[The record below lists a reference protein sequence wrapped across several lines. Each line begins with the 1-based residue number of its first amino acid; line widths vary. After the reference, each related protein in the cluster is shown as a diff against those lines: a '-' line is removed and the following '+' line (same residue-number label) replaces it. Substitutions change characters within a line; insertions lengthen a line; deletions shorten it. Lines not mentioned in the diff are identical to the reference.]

1 MWWIGLVMAEEP
13 TVRDQVDET
22 ERAVLN
28 DERQKVD
35 ALHHRIQRLEE
46 ELSMQT
52 DFVQQDGVIIA
63 ALSTLVDSRVPTQER
78 IVAIEQL
85 ASLQTELALPFLW
98 EMVAEDEAMTVA
110 IVQALPK
117 FVTPDSSDQTV
128 LACRDI
134 VRKALSVSEVKP
146 STFTVAIGHTE
157 LIGSLNGESQI
168 NVRVAKAALGAIKQ
182 ISNPQM
188 AELLIEYVSD
198 EQAPIELREESLI
211 HLQNAYGDWLKN
223 KEVPTITT
231 PNNRLANQL
240 YAVSAGV
247 TGSVLLGSVGVWG
260 QNPTSEAIGY
270 TGGALLGATSGW
282 LISQQQHP
290 TLAQSVLMSSST
302 GWGLAMGEMLSNGW
316 NLNPEYAALSRTIGV
331 MAGSGYGHWARNRNM
346 SLSDVL
352 EADFMGYVG
361 AQTAVGLLDA
371 TTDQSTL
378 QYPEWDDYYE
388 STTTSS
394 REQDIAY
401 QEAYNA
407 YAEGNEQH
415 ERKKML
421 VATAGSAVGLG
432 LSHVLMEDWTPTPKS
447 VLFAGVW
454 SGQMGIATAELL
466 PSIGM
471 QYPQGWV
478 RLASHASMVGALYY
492 DHRNPVSYEQS
503 IFSAYGAG
511 VGYLLGY
518 GSNSLRRGSYEDG
531 RRNAAVLSTLG
542 ALGGT
547 SLGNSLDFG
556 TSDWVT
562 TGVGMGVATWH
573 MNSIS
578 KIARQNKWLTW
589 RQAEGLYQTGLG
601 VTALGLIGAGQY
613 FDVSSSDAIFLGSA
627 TGWGAY
633 YGALAPLALG
643 VDDQWSSTDKLLT
656 TLLISDLF
664 LAAGSYGLISQQIE
678 SEKTAVPQ
686 MLGLAGATVGSLGA
700 FLFTDSSQV
709 VSGAALLGAT
719 VGLGSG
725 VLLNNRNVDVSMNL
739 DRGHNRVWDGLNVQ
753 TSPYVDENGD
763 MGLFVGLSN

>member
-13 TVRDQVDET
+13 TVNAEVEMT
-22 ERAVLN
+22 
-28 DERQKVD
+28 
-35 ALHHRIQRLEE
+35 ALKEAEQRVEALQRRIQTLEE
-46 ELSMQT
+46 ELAMQT
-52 DFVQQDGVIIA
+52 DFVHQDGVIIA
-63 ALSTLVDSRVPTQER
+63 ALSTLVDSRVSTQER
-78 IVAIEQL
+78 LAAVEQL
-85 ASLQTELALPFLW
+85 ANLQTDLALPFLW
-98 EMVAEDEAMTVA
+98 EMVAEDEALTLA
-110 IVQALPK
+110 IVEALPR
-117 FVTPDSSDQTV
+117 FVSPNVSEQTV

-134 VRKALSVSEVKP
+134 ASKALYVTEAKA
-146 STFTVAIGHTE
+146 STITVAIGHTE
-157 LIGSLNGESQI
+157 LIGSLKGESQI
-168 NVRVAKAALGAIKQ
+168 NVRVAKATLDAIKQ
-182 ISNPQM
+182 ISNPHM

-211 HLQNAYGDWLKN
+211 HLQNAYAEWLKD
-223 KEVPTITT
+223 KEIPIITA

-290 TLAQSVLMSSST
+290 TLAQSVLMTSST
-302 GWGLAMGEMLSNGW
+302 GWGLAMGEMLASGW
-316 NLNPEYAALSRTIGV
+316 DFNPEYAALSRTIGV
-331 MAGSGYGHWARNRNM
+331 TLGSGYGHWARNRNM

-361 AQTAVGLLDA
+361 AQTAVGLLDV

-378 QYPEWDDYYE
+378 QYPEWNDYYD
-388 STTTSS
+388 STTTPS
-394 REQDIAY
+394 RDQDIAY
-401 QEAYNA
+401 QEAYDT
-407 YAEGNEQH
+407 YAERNDQH
-415 ERKKML
+415 ERTKML

-432 LSHVLMEDWTPTPKS
+432 LSHMLMENWNPTPKS

-492 DHRNPVSYEQS
+492 DHRTPVSYEQS

-518 GSNSLRRGSYEDG
+518 GVNSLRRGSYEDG

-547 SLGNSLDFG
+547 SIGNTLDFSS
-556 TSDWVT
+556 SDWVT

-578 KIARQNKWLTW
+578 TIARQNKWLTW
-589 RQAEGLYQTGLG
+589 GQAEGLYQTGLG

-613 FDVSSSDAIFLGSA
+613 FEVSSSDAIFLGSA

-643 VDDQWSSTDKLLT
+643 VDNQWNDTDKLLT
-656 TLLISDLF
+656 TLLTSDVF
-664 LAAGSYGLISQQIE
+664 LAAGGYGLISKQIE

-686 MLGLAGATVGSLGA
+686 MLGLAGATIGSLGA

-725 VLLNNRNVDVSMNL
+725 VLLNNRNVDVSLNL
-739 DRGHNRVWDGLNVQ
+739 DRGHKRVWDGINIQ
-753 TSPYVDENGD
+753 TSPYFDESGD
-763 MGLFVGLSN
+763 MGVFVGLSN